1 MKSLTAAAV
10 LVGIVF
16 CASVFAQQAPTKPKE
31 LDVLNQ
37 YVGHW
42 TSDVNNKPA
51 VWDENGTKFRCLN
64 QIEFILDGW
73 FLQHIEV
80 YHVVGDPDKV
90 TKSLI
95 LWTYDPKSSKY
106 VAWSFHSTGIRASS
120 TGNWN
125 STSKTFTLTSVEPPP
140 NTTGKM
146 AEQFVDA
153 ATIKGNFKFIEG
165 GGTVLMDMEWT
176 RNRQA
181 GVAGQPT
188 REQWDKI
195 GKPIQPLP
203 EEIKKLQPFIGEWDA
218 EFINA
223 PSVVSPQGR
232 TSKAKSTG
240 KWVLDGR
247 FLFGATEFDNFRSIW
262 VMGYDTNK
270 NQYWMVRFTNA
281 GQIDE
286 TVGQWDKESNSF
298 VMKPVSER
306 PGITRTAKYHILG
319 NDAIESHI
327 LSKDQ
332 DGKVQMDLTIK
343 SSRRK

>member
-1 MKSLTAAAV
+1 MKRL
-10 LVGIVF
+10 L
-16 CASVFAQQAPTKPKE
+16 ASMLLFGFALSSSVSAQQSPMKPKE

-80 YHVVGDPDKV
+80 NHVVGDPDKV
-90 TKSLI
+90 TKALI

-106 VAWSFHSTGIRASS
+106 VAWAFQSS
-120 TGNWN
+120 GNYFSSSAKWD
-125 STSKTFTLTSVEPPP
+125 SASKTFMLTSNEPFP
-140 NTTGKM
+140 NVTDKM
-146 AEQFVDA
+146 TEQFVDA
-153 ATIKGNFKFIEG
+153 ATIKGNIKFVENG
-165 GGTVLMDMEWT
+165 GKVLMDMDWT

-181 GVAGQPT
+181 GIAGQPT

-195 GKPIQPLP
+195 GTPIQPLP

-247 FLFGATEFDNFRSIW
+247 FLFGTTESDNFRSIW
-262 VMGYDTNK
+262 VMGFDSNK
-270 NQYWMVRFTNA
+270 NQYRMVRFTN
-281 GQIDE
+281 GGLTDE
-286 TVGQWDKESNSF
+286 TVGQWDSESNSF
-298 VMKPVSER
+298 VMKPVNER
-306 PGITRTAKYHILG
+306 PGITRTAKYRIIG
-319 NDAIESHI
+319 SDAIESHI

-332 DGKVQMDLTIK
+332 DGKIQMDLTIK
-343 SSRRK
+343 SRRRK

>member
-10 LVGIVF
+10 LVSLVF
-16 CASVFAQQAPTKPKE
+16 CASVSAQQAPTKPKE
-31 LDVLNQ
+31 LDILNQ

-51 VWDENGTKFRCLN
+51 VWDQNGTKFRCLN
-64 QIEFILDGW
+64 QAEFILDGW

-80 YHVVGDPDKV
+80 NHVVGDPDKV
-90 TKSLI
+90 TKSLF
-95 LWTYDPKSSKY
+95 LWSFDPKSAKY
-106 VAWSFHSTGIRASS
+106 VAWVFQS
-120 TGNWN
+120 TGNCGAWSGQWDSGN
-125 STSKTFTLTSVEPPP
+125 KTFTISANEPLP
-140 NTTGKM
+140 NITDKM
-146 AEQFVDA
+146 TEQFVDA
-153 ATIKGNFKFIEG
+153 ATMKGNLKFIEG

-188 REQWDKI
+188 REQWNKI
-195 GKPIQPLP
+195 GKPIQPVPDEL
-203 EEIKKLQPFIGEWDA
+203 KKLQPFIGEWDA
-218 EFINA
+218 EFANA

-232 TSKAKSTG
+232 TTKGKSTG
-240 KWVLDGR
+240 QWVLDGR
-247 FLFGATEFDNFRSIW
+247 FLLGSSEVEKHRSIW
-262 VMGYDTNK
+262 LMGYDTNK
-270 NQYWMVRFTNA
+270 KQFRFVRFTNA

-286 TVGQWDKESNSF
+286 TVGQWNEEGQSF
-298 VMKPVSER
+298 VMKAITER
-306 PGITRTAKYHILG
+306 PGVTRTATYRVVEK
-319 NDAIESHI
+319 DAIESHI